1 MNYTKKYYQSI
12 YTSFAKSSQDDI
24 YEPSYPI
31 QSVEPSREL
40 SSKSQLYSEY
50 FDLFNDTLNNKR

>member
-24 YEPSYPI
+24 YESSNPI
-31 QSVEPSREL
+31 RSVEPSREL
-40 SSKSQLYSEY
+40 SSKSQLDSEY
-50 FDLFNDTLNNKR
+50 FDFFNNTLNNKR

>member
-1 MNYTKKYYQSI
+1 MNYTKKYDQSI
-12 YTSFAKSSQDDI
+12 YASFAKSSQDDI

-40 SSKSQLYSEY
+40 SSKSQLDSEY

>member
-24 YEPSYPI
+24 

-40 SSKSQLYSEY
+40 NSKSQLDSEY
-50 FDLFNDTLNNKR
+50 FDLFNGTLNNKR